1 MNETGQDSDE
11 ILMGRIKGGDR
22 QAFAVLVRRHTDRFY
37 AAAYR
42 LCGRPDEAEDVV
54 QDAFLKLWD
63 RPDVYDPAR
72 GAKFTTWFYRV
83 VTNLTLDRMRR
94 RRKQAGGDVLELMAD
109 KAPRADETLVLNEEQ
124 AGLEAAIQALPER
137 QKAALNL
144 CFYEGLSNKEAADIL
159 GVGVKGL
166 ESLLMR
172 AKAGVRENLT
182 KQGLIN
188 REKAYG

>member
-1 MNETGQDSDE
+1 MDEPGQDSDE
-11 ILMGRIKGGDR
+11 ILMGRIKSGDHA
-22 QAFAVLVRRHTDRFY
+22 AFAVLVRRHTDRFY

-42 LCGRPDEAEDVV
+42 LCGRADEAEDIV
-54 QDAFLKLWD
+54 QDAFLKLWNK
-63 RPDVYDPAR
+63 PDVYDPAR

-94 RRKQAGGDVLELMAD
+94 HKKQHGSDVLELMPD
-109 KAPRADETLVLNEEQ
+109 KSAGADEVMVTTEEQ
-124 AGLEAAIQALPER
+124 KSLEAAIRALPER
-137 QKAALNL
+137 QRVALNL

-172 AKAGVRENLT
+172 AKAGVRDALT
-182 KQGLIN
+182 RQGFIH
-188 REKAYG
+188 REKEYG